1 MGYVIDVLPAADI
14 DCLETLWRELL
25 SHHVQSAP
33 HLAEVG
39 PARAPEDSWRVR
51 RAQYLRW
58 LAESRAAA
66 LVASSSGRLAG
77 YTVVRVVEG
86 AGSWRWGDEVG
97 VLETLVVASDDRG
110 AGAGRALLQAARNR
124 LAGWGIRVM
133 TVSVV
138 AGNEG
143 ALRFYRREGAVD
155 YLQTLIMPV
164 EGSARERLM
173 NPSPER

>member
-1 MGYVIDVLPAADI
+1 M
-14 DCLETLWRELL
+14 
-25 SHHVQSAP
+25 
-33 HLAEVG
+33 
-39 PARAPEDSWRVR
+39 R

-58 LAESRAAA
+58 LAASRAAA
-66 LVASSSGRLAG
+66 LFATSSGRLAG
-77 YTVVRVVEG
+77 YAVVRVVEA

-97 VLETLVVASDDRG
+97 VQETLVVGSDDRG
-110 AGAGRALLQAARNR
+110 ARVGHALLDAARNR

-143 ALRFYRREGAVD
+143 ALRFYRREGAAD

-164 EGSARERLM
+164 EGNR
-173 NPSPER
+173 PG